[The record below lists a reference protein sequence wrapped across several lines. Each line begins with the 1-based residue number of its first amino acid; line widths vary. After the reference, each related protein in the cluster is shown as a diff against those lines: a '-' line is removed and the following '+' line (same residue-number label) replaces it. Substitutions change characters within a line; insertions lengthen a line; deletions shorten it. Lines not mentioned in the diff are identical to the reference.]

1 MVNKYE
7 ARARRSRRARAHIR
21 NLGAVRLS
29 VHRTP
34 RHIYAQLID
43 AKGERTL
50 ATASTVEQD
59 VRKGLKSTGNIE
71 AAVTVGKLIAE
82 RAKAAG
88 VEVGALLGWMALR
101 DASTTFPH
109 GEASSRVV
117 HDEPTL

>member
-1 MVNKYE
+1 MVNKFE

-21 NLGAVRLS
+21 NLGAARLT

-43 AKGERTL
+43 ANGERTL

-59 VRKGLKSTGNIE
+59 VRKGLKSTGNID

-88 VEVGALLGWMALR
+88 VEEVAFDRSGFKYHGRIRALADAAREAGLR
-101 DASTTFPH
+101 F
-109 GEASSRVV
+109 
-117 HDEPTL
+117 